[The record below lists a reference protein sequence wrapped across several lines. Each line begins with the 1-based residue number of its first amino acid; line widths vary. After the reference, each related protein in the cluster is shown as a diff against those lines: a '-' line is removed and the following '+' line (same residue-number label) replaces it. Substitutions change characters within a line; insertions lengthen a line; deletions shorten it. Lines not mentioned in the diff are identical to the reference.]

1 MAQVL
6 SDRQKKNTYISRCE
20 EHAFED
26 WETHW
31 MHVDWMTA
39 MTSGAICHYMLQLR
53 CCSATG
59 LEDKDLEITDL
70 TL

>member
-6 SDRQKKNTYISRCE
+6 SDRQKKNTHIWRSE

-39 MTSGAICHYMLQLR
+39 MTPGAVCHCLLQLR
-53 CCSATG
+53 YYSATG
-59 LEDKDLEITDL
+59 LEDKD
-70 TL
+70 